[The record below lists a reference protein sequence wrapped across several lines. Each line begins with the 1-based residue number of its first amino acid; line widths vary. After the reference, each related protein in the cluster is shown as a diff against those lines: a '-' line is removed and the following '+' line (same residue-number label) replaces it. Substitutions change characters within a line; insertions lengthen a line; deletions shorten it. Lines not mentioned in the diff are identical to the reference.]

1 MSMQMDVLL
10 YNSKGKVVSA
20 YTPND
25 KDFKS
30 GDVVVIDGKDCK
42 VVDLEKYRLMSA
54 GEFVALGL
62 K

>member
-1 MSMQMDVLL
+1 MDVLL

-25 KDFKS
+25 QDYKN
-30 GDVVVIDGKDCK
+30 GDIVTIGGKD
-42 VVDLEKYRLMSA
+42 EKYRLMSY

>member
-1 MSMQMDVLL
+1 MDVLL

-25 KDFKS
+25 QDYKN
-30 GDVVVIDGKDCK
+30 GDIVTIGGKDCK
-42 VVDLEKYRLMSA
+42 VVDIEKYRLMSY

>member
-1 MSMQMDVLL
+1 MKMDVLL

-25 KDFKS
+25 DDFKN
-30 GDVVVIDGKDCK
+30 GDIVVIDGKDCK
-42 VVDLEKYRLMSA
+42 VVDLEKYRLMGS
-54 GEFVALGL
+54 GEFVSLGL